1 MDSVLMRLRPS
12 PWPGARC
19 AAALALGLLLVAPAA
34 RALSL
39 SEALRLSVE
48 RDPVVPV
55 SLAQYDAERE
65 AGAQERGT
73 LRPSV
78 GVRADAQYV
87 EREVNSA
94 FFSSFQEN
102 FSGYSAALEVR
113 QPLFR
118 LDWFARR
125 DRARARD
132 ALADSRLAD
141 RTQQLLRRVAER
153 YFAVLIAQDALSQA
167 QAEARALSESLDDT
181 RKRYDVELVAG
192 TDLKEAQAR
201 SDLAQARLLSAES
214 ALQNAQDALDETTG
228 QGRSELPD
236 LTEEVQFPPLTPDDV
251 AQWVATARESNPR
264 LRSAREQVT
273 VARSNLRSR
282 RSEGAPTLDAVAS
295 LSRVDNQ
302 ESRVG
307 QLADNGQVGVELNIP
322 LYTGGITSSRV
333 REAQALLRGAE
344 TELARLESDTERE
357 TRQLF
362 RQVQTAYVQVQAL
375 SRALRSAEAAEQAT
389 RNGYEAGTRT
399 ISDVLDAQSRSVQ
412 ARRERNQTRYQLLL
426 SLLQLKQTVG
436 VLNERDFLEI
446 DRLLQPG
453 ATP

>member
-1 MDSVLMRLRPS
+1 MDSVLMPPRPE
-12 PWPGARC
+12 PRC
-19 AAALALGLLLVAPAA
+19 GSLPRLLLVLGLTLGAPAA
-34 RALSL
+34 QAMSL

-78 GVRADAQYV
+78 GLRGDAQYV
-87 EREVNSA
+87 ESEVTSA
-94 FFSSFQEN
+94 FFSSFEESY
-102 FSGYSAALEVR
+102 SGYSAALEVR

-153 YFAVLIAQDALSQA
+153 YFAVLTAQDALAQA
-167 QAEARALSESLDDT
+167 QAEAKALRESLDDT
-181 RKRYDVELVAG
+181 QKRYDVELVAG

-201 SDLAQARLLSAES
+201 SDLAQARLLGAES

-228 QGRSELPD
+228 QGRAVLPQLGD
-236 LTEEVQFPPLTPDDV
+236 EVQFPPLQPDDV
-251 AQWVATARESNPR
+251 GQWIATALESSPR
-264 LRSAREQVT
+264 VRSATEQVD
-273 VARSNLRSR
+273 VARANLKSR
-282 RSEGAPTLDAVAS
+282 RSEGLPTLDAVAS
-295 LSRVDNQ
+295 ISRVDNQ

-307 QLADNGQVGVELNIP
+307 QLADRGLVGVELNIP
-322 LYTGGITSSRV
+322 IYSGGISASRV
-333 REAQALLRGAE
+333 REAEALLRGAE
-344 TELARLESDTERE
+344 TELTRLRSDTERE

-399 ISDVLDAQSRSVQ
+399 ISDVLDAQSRTVQ

-426 SLLQLKQTVG
+426 SLLQLKQAVG
-436 VLNERDFLEI
+436 VLNERDFAEI

-453 ATP
+453 SPS